1 MRLLLTV
8 ALVALSVGASAQ
20 SSTYELGP
28 DSQRQPGVPRGE
40 IEHLRWEDSTV
51 YPNTERDWWIYV
63 PAQYDGETPAALMVF
78 QDGAR
83 YLNDTGEIR
92 VPAVFDNLI
101 HAGDMPPT
109 IGVFVNPGRFKG
121 DDPEGPAR
129 NRSDEYDTAVRPVR
143 AVSPR

>member
-63 PAQYDGETPAALMVF
+63 PRSTTAKHRRLSWCSRT
-78 QDGAR
+78 AR
-83 YLNDTGEIR
+83 GI
-92 VPAVFDNLI
+92 
-101 HAGDMPPT
+101 
-109 IGVFVNPGRFKG
+109 
-121 DDPEGPAR
+121 
-129 NRSDEYDTAVRPVR
+129 
-143 AVSPR
+143 